1 MVTTR
6 QRRTLA
12 SIVLLIAL
20 CAGVATGVVISGS
33 IDGADADAGPA
44 SARRFLAR
52 YVAPDG
58 RVVRRDQGSDVVSE
72 GQAYAMLISQ
82 AVGDR
87 DTFERVWAW
96 TRTHLQRPDGLLSSR
111 WAGGAVADRQP
122 AADADLDAAHALVLA
137 GRRFGRP
144 ALTHAGLRIAKAI
157 LARETLT
164 TALGPVLVAGPWAVR
179 TRVVNPSY
187 FSPAAFQELG
197 RTTRDSRWSYLEFT
211 SYRIVD
217 QLTAKGAQIPP
228 DWAMVDGRGNA
239 TPRPAPGGATERFGF
254 EALRVPIRMAASG
267 TAYGRGLAARTWH
280 FFSGVQ
286 PDRLDQLYTL
296 DGRPLAVGQHAAML
310 AAGATAGAAA
320 GESARGEGLRARAA
334 VVDRSHQTYYGA
346 AWLALSDLV
355 VGAHLADGPV

>member
-6 QRRTLA
+6 RRRTLV

-20 CAGVATGVVISGS
+20 GAGVATGVVISGT

-44 SARRFLAR
+44 SARRFLSR
-52 YVAPDG
+52 YVAADG
-58 RVVRRDQGSDVVSE
+58 RVVRRDQGGDVVSE
-72 GQAYAMLISQ
+72 GQSYAMLVSE

-87 DTFERVWAW
+87 ATFERVWGW

-111 WAGGAVADRQP
+111 WAGGAIADKQP

-144 ALTHAGLRIAKAI
+144 ALSRAGIRIARAI
-157 LARETLT
+157 LTRETLT
-164 TALGPVLVAGPWAVR
+164 TDLGPVLVAGPWALR
-179 TRVVNPSY
+179 TRVINPSY
-187 FSPAAFQELG
+187 FSPAAFRELG
-197 RTTRDSRWSYLEFT
+197 RTTHDTRWAYLEFT

-217 QLTAKGAQIPP
+217 QLTAKAAQIPP
-228 DWAMVDGRGNA
+228 DWATIDARGNA
-239 TPRPAPGGATERFGF
+239 TPRSAPGGASQRFGF

-280 FFSGVQ
+280 FFSAVQ

-296 DGRPLAVGQHAAML
+296 DGRALAAGQHAAML
-310 AAGATAGAAA
+310 AAGAAAGAAA
-320 GESARGEGLRARAA
+320 GEGPRGDGLRARAA
-334 VVDRSHQTYYGA
+334 VVDHAHRTYYGA

-355 VGAHLADGPV
+355 IRGHLADGPV